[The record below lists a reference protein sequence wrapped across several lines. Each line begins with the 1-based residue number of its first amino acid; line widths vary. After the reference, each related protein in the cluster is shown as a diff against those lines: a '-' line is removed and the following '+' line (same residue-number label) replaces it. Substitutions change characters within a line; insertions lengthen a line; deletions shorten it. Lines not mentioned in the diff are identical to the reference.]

1 MGDGIR
7 GQGTDDDPLRKDLL
21 STVSS
26 VKKKLVEN
34 IQTAANGKKVSIFP
48 LRKKENFYSLLS
60 FIRKDGICCSAIPS
74 RLLLHLSKC
83 NF

>member
-21 STVSS
+21 SMASF
-26 VKKKLVEN
+26 VKKKSWW
-34 IQTAANGKKVSIFP
+34 KIFKLLRMVRKFPFSP
-48 LRKKENFYSLLS
+48 LERKNFYSLLS
-60 FIRKDGICCSAIPS
+60 FIRKDRICCSAIPS